1 MPKPHY
7 RPINYIKVSLLWAFY
22 YLKNGYTF
30 ERAMKDV
37 IAKKGDTDVNAAIIG
52 GLLGAANGIEGIPH
66 ELIERVMRLDVN
78 RGIYTPKNSLANL
91 FMIAVES
98 PSELKVS
105 WKEQIFEGN
114 DGLQACNE
122 KFNAI

>member
-22 YLKNGYTF
+22 YLKNGYSF

-37 IAKKGDTDVNAAIIG
+37 ISKKGDTDVNAAIIG